1 MSIISIQNLTKDFGP
16 VRAVDDLSFDIDE
29 GKVVGFLG
37 PNGSGKTTTLR
48 SLVGLVTP
56 TAGTATINGVPY
68 AELRDPLSQ
77 IGVMLEAASHPA
89 RTARNHLRVLAAEGG
104 IPASR
109 ADEMLD
115 LVDLGG
121 AARRRSGGFSLG
133 MTQRLGLAAALLGD
147 PGILVLDEPANGL
160 DPEGIR
166 WLRDFLRDLAGE
178 GRTVLLSSHVLS
190 EVAQTVD
197 EVVVINHG
205 RLITHST
212 LDELDRGAGPRVRV
226 RSPQLEKLAGVLTA
240 WGFDARRDGSDALLV
255 AGAAQE
261 QVGQLAFDHGVVL
274 HEIAAESSNLED
286 VFFDLTSTPRSGGG
300 GMTAL
305 VKAEL
310 LKLRTL
316 RSTAYAGAGLLLITL
331 LTAGLAMGD
340 AGEQELQHAGRAARH
355 GPRDRLRGRVLPR
368 RARRQRGGRRVSPPH
383 DLATLPREPCA
394 ASRPARQARHLCA
407 GRARRRARRDGDRR
421 PARRGGG
428 ELEGLHARPR

>member
-1 MSIISIQNLTKDFGP
+1 MTIISIQNLTKDFGS

-89 RTARNHLRVLAAEGG
+89 RSARNHIRVLAAEAG
-104 IPASR
+104 ITTSR
-109 ADEMLD
+109 ADEMLE
-115 LVDLGG
+115 LVDLGD

-147 PGILVLDEPANGL
+147 PRILVLDEPANGL

-205 RLITHST
+205 RLITHSPLAALSGGT
-212 LDELDRGAGPRVRV
+212 GPRVRV

-240 WGFDARRDGSDALLV
+240 WGFDAHRDGRDALV
-255 AGAAQE
+255 VVGAPQE
-261 QVGQLAFDHGVVL
+261 QLGQLAFDHGVVL

-286 VFFDLTSTPRSGGG
+286 VFFDLTSTPD
-300 GMTAL
+300 L
-305 VKAEL
+305 EV
-310 LKLRTL
+310 
-316 RSTAYAGAGLLLITL
+316 
-331 LTAGLAMGD
+331 
-340 AGEQELQHAGRAARH
+340 AA
-355 GPRDRLRGRVLPR
+355 
-368 RARRQRGGRRVSPPH
+368 
-383 DLATLPREPCA
+383 
-394 ASRPARQARHLCA
+394 
-407 GRARRRARRDGDRR
+407 
-421 PARRGGG
+421 
-428 ELEGLHARPR
+428 

>member
-56 TAGTATINGVPY
+56 TTGTATINGLPY
-68 AELRDPLSQ
+68 TELRDPVTQ

-89 RTARNHLRVLAAEGG
+89 RTARNHLRVLAVESG

-109 ADEMLD
+109 ADDMLE

-121 AARRRSGGFSLG
+121 AAGRRSGGFSLG

-147 PGILVLDEPANGL
+147 PRILVLDEPANGL

-166 WLRDFLRDLAGE
+166 WLRDFLRNLASE

-205 RLITHST
+205 KLITHST
-212 LDELDRGAGPRVRV
+212 LDALNSSAGPRVRV

-240 WGFDARRDGSDALLV
+240 WGFDADYEGVDSLVVVGSNQAKI
-255 AGAAQE
+255 
-261 QVGQLAFDHGVVL
+261 GQLAFDHGVVL

-286 VFFDLTSTPRSGGG
+286 VFFDLTTTPDLE
-300 GMTAL
+300 M
-305 VKAEL
+305 
-310 LKLRTL
+310 
-316 RSTAYAGAGLLLITL
+316 
-331 LTAGLAMGD
+331 
-340 AGEQELQHAGRAARH
+340 AA
-355 GPRDRLRGRVLPR
+355 
-368 RARRQRGGRRVSPPH
+368 
-383 DLATLPREPCA
+383 
-394 ASRPARQARHLCA
+394 
-407 GRARRRARRDGDRR
+407 
-421 PARRGGG
+421 
-428 ELEGLHARPR
+428 